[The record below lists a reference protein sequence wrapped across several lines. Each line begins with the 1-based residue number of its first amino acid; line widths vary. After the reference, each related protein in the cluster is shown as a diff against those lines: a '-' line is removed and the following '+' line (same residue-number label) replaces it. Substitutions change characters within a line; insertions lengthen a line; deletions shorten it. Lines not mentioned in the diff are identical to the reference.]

1 MSLVT
6 SKLQVTLPKAIADKY
21 QIRPG
26 DEIEWLEAGD
36 GIRVVPA
43 KALPLKLSAKERLG
57 LFDEASRRQ
66 REREASGPHGTEPPG
81 ADRGWTR
88 EEIYD
93 RGRAR

>member
-6 SKLQVTLPKAIADKY
+6 SRLQVTLPKAIADKY

-43 KALPLKLSAKERLG
+43 KALPLKLSTKGCLE
-57 LFDEASRRQ
+57 LFDEASQRQ
-66 REREASGPHGTEPPG
+66 REREAAAPRGAEAHE

>member
-6 SKLQVTLPKAIADKY
+6 SRLHVTLPK
-21 QIRPG
+21 
-26 DEIEWLEAGD
+26 
-36 GIRVVPA
+36 
-43 KALPLKLSAKERLG
+43 LPLKVSTKGCLE
-57 LFDEASRRQ
+57 LFDDASQRQ
-66 REREASGPHGTEPPG
+66 REREAAAPRGAEAHE